1 MTQVFAPFASP
12 LSSPSVVFSY
22 FTYVMR
28 SLNQQLLAE
37 KLNVSR
43 TTVSRSLANHP
54 AISADTREKVQK
66 LAAELGYQSN
76 PARGTRRSRQTKAAT
91 IGVLIGVPAEN
102 VALATFPFI
111 LQGIRERAEIEHLAV
126 DVCFE
131 KPASLDP
138 TSKRQ
143 RVFRH
148 IRAGDWR
155 GTILIYPFPED
166 AVDLI
171 ARKISTVAVL
181 ESYTNSTIDI
191 IDTDD
196 SSAML
201 TLVTRLKE
209 AGHRRIGFVTRD
221 YPVGGHWSLRR
232 FGGYVEALFHHG
244 LEFRPDWVVNISK
257 TTPHLPVSEIPSYV
271 INKMRQD
278 RVTAWMCAADHQA
291 YDLMHALQQRGVRVP
306 EDCSVTG
313 FDGLEP
319 PPNMRT
325 VTSMLVPH
333 EDIGGSA
340 VARLSSRMMH
350 PSSPRR
356 KILVE
361 ARLVEGATIGPPS
374 SV

>member
-1 MTQVFAPFASP
+1 
-12 LSSPSVVFSY
+12 
-22 FTYVMR
+22 MR

-37 KLNVSR
+37 KLNISR

-54 AISADTREKVQK
+54 AISADTRDKVQK
-66 LAAELGYQSN
+66 LAAEMGYHGNPTRGVRRPRQS
-76 PARGTRRSRQTKAAT
+76 KAAT
-91 IGVLIGVPAEN
+91 IGVLIGVPAAN

-111 LQGIRERAEIEHLAV
+111 LQGIRERAEVEHLAV

-138 TSKRQ
+138 SSKRQ

-155 GTILIYPFPED
+155 GIILIYPFPED
-166 AVDLI
+166 AVELI

-181 ESYTNSTIDI
+181 ESYTDSGIDI

-201 TLVTRLKE
+201 TLITRLKE
-209 AGHRRIGFVTRD
+209 AGHTRVGFLTRH

-244 LEFRPDWVVNISK
+244 LKFDPSWVINISK
-257 TTPHLPVSEIPSYV
+257 ATPPVPVSEIPDIVAHKLRSEH
-271 INKMRQD
+271 
-278 RVTAWMCAADHQA
+278 VTAWVCAADHQA
-291 YDLMHALQQRGVRVP
+291 YELMAGLHARGVRVP

-319 PPNMRT
+319 PPNTRQ

-333 EDIGGSA
+333 EDIGSSA
-340 VARLSSRMMH
+340 VARLYSRMMT

-361 ARLVEGATIGPPS
+361 ARLVEGETIAAPQHA
-374 SV
+374 